1 MLQRRAVILL
11 SILLVPLLSGIFAPS
26 FGSASAAI
34 DDCQGTLSPIV
45 WNETISRH
53 AEVPF
58 NNYWDPFYY
67 EEDWDDDGR
76 DRGRSSEP
84 MNSGGENIDPSLS
97 PEEPWMYNAYHSPVP
112 VDTLTSNIATTI
124 LVGNDSA
131 GALRVNL
138 SSSHR
143 TTICVEIQGIVGNS
157 TVPAKADVYLMTTS
171 QYERYEWSYNR
182 MHGTDYDFW
191 FDRESLSDD
200 EFVTEVSPE
209 WAAFDV
215 TGWKTYRD
223 VHTYENT
230 DSVVMSV
237 ALDAPEVHSSLFS
250 GTTYQEFFIV
260 IDAWDNSR
268 RGDAGAQNKII
279 AADVAISTVE
289 RSIVLPN
296 WTVSIVFFV
305 FFAAIIMAP
314 VLINKR
320 YMGAGLEPSIEA
332 QKQLMPSLNQN

>member
-1 MLQRRAVILL
+1 MVLRSNA
-11 SILLVPLLSGIFAPS
+11 
-26 FGSASAAI
+26 
-34 DDCQGTLSPIV
+34 
-45 WNETISRH
+45 WNR
-53 AEVPF
+53 F
-58 NNYWDPFYY
+58 
-67 EEDWDDDGR
+67 
-76 DRGRSSEP
+76 
-84 MNSGGENIDPSLS
+84 
-97 PEEPWMYNAYHSPVP
+97 
-112 VDTLTSNIATTI
+112 
-124 LVGNDSA
+124 
-131 GALRVNL
+131 
-138 SSSHR
+138 
-143 TTICVEIQGIVGNS
+143 
-157 TVPAKADVYLMTTS
+157 
-171 QYERYEWSYNR
+171 
-182 MHGTDYDFW
+182 DFW

-268 RGDAGAQNKII
+268 RGDAGPQNKIL

-320 YMGAGLEPSIEA
+320 YMGAGLEPSVEA